1 MRPPRTSRRRSTSGP
16 PSLRSRPR
24 SPPLDQPVVPPP
36 PSAPRSPLRR
46 SPRFCPRPG
55 PSRSGQRPHR
65 RLDSRLAK
73 HVAAA
78 LGLRRSPRLGS
89 GMHGAG
95 KSSAR
100 MATRWRLAGCLRRSP
115 RLGFGVTGA
124 ESDNVGTRSPALG
137 DLSSEFGPGEAGSG
151 VRKRRAADSAEMP
164 SRCSSLVPA
173 NFGSRKRN
181 AALVS
186 VKCQGSAGQS
196 SFDDKGKL
204 FVNVDSSDARIFRR
218 SPRLSLNPSMPL
230 LHYPELGGRSIHIKN
245 LLSSPKN
252 GLKSLSSKSCNLKSK
267 VLISEVKRLSLPRHK
282 GDEKSHMHTMP
293 QDPKNMDNL
302 LLRRSPRFVLATP
315 DDNSKKSSR
324 NFDMSI
330 VNGRQS
336 RSPGKLTSLPIG
348 DNVEVKDVSRGKS
361 EKGLFK
367 NYMSSLMNSDMR
379 GLDESYLKQSPAD
392 CALPRKPEHDGFCCA
407 PTTLLET
414 ASEQTLS
421 EAEFSASKM
430 IKSNNDKTTFFVGDA
445 IPKDEAKKWWHWRYD
460 IKSQTLKS
468 GKKSQESDDEDEIII
483 NVKCHYRQAEVKGC
497 IFEIG
502 DCAYIRGDGGNKHV
516 GRILEF
522 FKTTDEED
530 YFRVQ
535 WFYRAED
542 TVMQNQSSFHDKERL
557 FYSAVENDNP
567 LDCILSKVNIAR
579 LNPKVGVKS
588 THIQSDFYYD
598 MEYSLEY
605 STFHTLISDGL
616 TKGNDS
622 PSCNSLNGSASTDVE
637 TTLENMLRSGTQK
650 AELTLLDLYSG
661 CGGMSTGLHL
671 GAKLSCTDLVT
682 RWALDCDES
691 ACESFKLNHPETQ
704 IRNEGAEEF
713 LKLLKEW
720 EKLCKQF
727 AMNSVEGMHG
737 LRENNCRVTRSHG
750 SPADVA
756 DTPKDEYEV
765 SSLVDI
771 CYGDPNQIGKPGLH
785 FKVHWKGY
793 SSKEDTWEPIQG
805 LRHCGEAMQN
815 FVRKGFKSKILPLP
829 GDADVI
835 CGGPPCQ
842 GISGYNRFRNVEAP
856 LDDARNRQIVVFMD
870 IVQFLKPKFVLMENV
885 TDILRLDKAS
895 LARYALSRLVHMRYQ
910 ARLGTM
916 AAGCYGLPQFRL
928 RVFLWGAHPR
938 EKLPQFPLPTHDVIV
953 RYWPPPEFE
962 RNLVAFD
969 EDHTA
974 DLEKAV
980 VLGDAISDLPDV
992 PSLETREEMPYKNLP
1007 ETDFQKYIRST
1018 KYEMMGSP
1026 SDECTRKKRLLYD
1039 HRPLP
1044 ISGVNYL
1051 RICQIPKRKGANFRD
1066 LPGVI
1071 VGADNAARR
1080 DETKEHLLPSGE
1092 PLVPDY
1098 VFTFEQGKSKRPF
1111 ARLWWDETVP
1121 TVLTF
1126 PYYRSQAAL
1135 HPGQDR
1141 VLTIRECARLQ
1152 GFPDYYRFSG
1162 TVKERYRQ
1170 IGNAVPIPVAR
1181 ALGYALGVAYHKLS
1195 GDEPNMILPP
1205 RFSTSTY
1212 LELMKALN
1220 PPVDLKALQH

>member
-1 MRPPRTSRRRSTSGP
+1 M
-16 PSLRSRPR
+16 
-24 SPPLDQPVVPPP
+24 
-36 PSAPRSPLRR
+36 
-46 SPRFCPRPG
+46 
-55 PSRSGQRPHR
+55 
-65 RLDSRLAK
+65 
-73 HVAAA
+73 AA
-78 LGLRRSPRLGS
+78 LSLRRSPRLGS
-89 GMHGAG
+89 GMQGAE
-95 KSSAR
+95 KSG
-100 MATRWRLAGCLRRSP
+100 TRLATGSCLARCLRRSP
-115 RLGFGVTGA
+115 RLGSPVTGA
-124 ESDNVGTRSPALG
+124 ESDNVATVSPALG
-137 DLSSEFGPGEAGSG
+137 DPSSESGPRVAGSG
-151 VRKRRAADSAEMP
+151 ARKRRAPDSAEMP
-164 SRCSSLVPA
+164 LRSSSSA
-173 NFGSRKRN
+173 RTNDGSRKRN
-181 AALVS
+181 AALIS
-186 VKCQGSAGQS
+186 AKCQGSAGQS
-196 SFDDKGKL
+196 SFDDMGKL
-204 FVNVDSSDARIFRR
+204 FINVDSSDVRIFRR
-218 SPRLSLNPSMPL
+218 SPRLSSNPPMPL
-230 LHYPELGGRSIHIKN
+230 MHYPELGGRSIHFKD
-245 LLSSPKN
+245 LLSSPKD
-252 GLKSLSSKSCNLKSK
+252 GLKSLLSKCCNLKSK
-267 VLISEVKRLSLPRHK
+267 VIISKVQRLSLPWHK
-282 GDEKSHMHTMP
+282 GEEKSRMHIMP
-293 QDPKNMDNL
+293 QDPRNMDNL

-315 DDNSKKSSR
+315 DDNSKNSLR
-324 NFDMSI
+324 NFNKSVM
-330 VNGRQS
+330 NGKQS
-336 RSPGKLTSLPIG
+336 WGPGKLPSLPIG
-348 DNVEVKDVSRGKS
+348 DNVEVKDVSSGKS
-361 EKGLFK
+361 EKEPFK
-367 NYMSSLMNSDMR
+367 DYMSSLTNPDMR

-392 CALPRKPEHDGFCCA
+392 FALPKKSEHDGSFCS
-407 PTTLLET
+407 PTTLLEA

-421 EAEFSASKM
+421 EAKFSTSLV
-430 IKSNNDKTTFFVGDA
+430 IKSNKPKATFFVGDA
-445 IPKDEAKKWWHWRYD
+445 IPENEAKKWWKWRYD
-460 IKSQTLKS
+460 MKSQTLEG
-468 GKKSQESDDEDEIII
+468 GKKSLESDDEDEIIT
-483 NVKCHYRQAEVKGC
+483 NVNCHYRQAEVNGC

-502 DCAYIRGDGGNKHV
+502 DCAYLRGDKGKKHV

-522 FKTTDEED
+522 FRTTDEED
-530 YFRVQ
+530 YIRVQ

-542 TVMQNQSSFHDKERL
+542 TVMQNQSSFHDKKRL

-567 LDCILSKVNIAR
+567 VDCILSKVKVAR

-588 THIQSDFYYD
+588 THIRSDFYYD

-605 STFHTLISDGL
+605 STFRTLISDGL
-616 TKGNDS
+616 TNGNDS
-622 PSCNSLNGSASTDVE
+622 PSCNSLNGSASSDIG
-637 TTLENMLRSGTQK
+637 TTSENMLRSGTQK

-671 GAKLSCTDLVT
+671 GAKLSRTDLVT
-682 RWALDCDES
+682 RWALDCDKS
-691 ACESFKLNHPETQ
+691 ACESFKLNHPETK

-727 AMNSVEGMHG
+727 AVKSVEGLHG
-737 LRENNCRVTRSHG
+737 LRKNNCRVTRSRG

-756 DTPKDEYEV
+756 DTPKDEHEV

-771 CYGDPNQIGKPGLH
+771 CYGDPNKIGKPGLH

-793 SSKEDTWEPIQG
+793 SSKEDTWEPIEG
-805 LRHCGEAMQN
+805 LRNCGEAMQN

-829 GDADVI
+829 GDADII

-842 GISGYNRFRNVEAP
+842 GISGYNRYRNVEAP
-856 LDDARNRQIVVFMD
+856 LDDTRNRQIVVFMD

-910 ARLGTM
+910 ARLGVM
-916 AAGCYGLPQFRL
+916 AAGCYGVPQFRL

-938 EKLPQFPLPTHDVIV
+938 ENLPQFPLPTHDVIV

-969 EDHTA
+969 EDRTA
-974 DLEKAV
+974 DLAKAA

-992 PSLETREEMPYKNLP
+992 PSLETREEMPYKKLP

-1018 KYEMMGSP
+1018 KYEMTGSL
-1026 SDECTRKKRLLYD
+1026 SDECTRMRRLLYD

-1071 VGADNAARR
+1071 VGADNAVRR
-1080 DETKEHLLPSGE
+1080 DKTKEQLLPSGE

-1126 PYYRSQAAL
+1126 PYYQSQAAL
-1135 HPGQDR
+1135 HPEQDR

-1170 IGNAVPIPVAR
+1170 IGNAVPITVAR
-1181 ALGYALGVAYHKLS
+1181 ALGYALGVACHKLS
-1195 GDEPNMILPP
+1195 GDQPNMIVPP

-1212 LELMKALN
+1212 LELTKALN
-1220 PPVDLKALQH
+1220 PPVDLKASQHQPGSPC